1 MWKELISVL
10 TKILDVYKQLL
21 ILSKEKRMV
30 IVSVKMIELEKIVRQ
45 EQIMV
50 ATIGKLEQQREV
62 VLTSLLVS
70 ENISTPNKELLDLV
84 MFCDK
89 DMGKKITE
97 IHRQFKETLAELETN
112 NKMNNHLIKQALS
125 VVNYNLNVLSE
136 TSVGPTYASQGQEQV
151 SKIKRFDYQA

>member
-21 ILSKEKRMV
+21 VLSKEKRMV
-30 IVSVKMIELEKIVRQ
+30 IVSVKMKELEKIVRQ
-45 EQIMV
+45 EQIMI
-50 ATIGKLEQQREV
+50 ATIGKLEQQRES

-89 DMGKKITE
+89 AIGEKITE
-97 IHRQFKETLAELETN
+97 IHSQFKETLAELETN
-112 NKMNNHLIKQALS
+112 NKMNNHLITQALS

-136 TSVGPTYASQGQEQV
+136 ASVGPTYASKGQEQV
-151 SKIKRFDYQA
+151 SKRKRFDYEV

>member
-30 IVSVKMIELEKIVRQ
+30 IINVKMIELEKIVRQ

-50 ATIGKLEQQREV
+50 ATIGKLEQQREA

-89 DMGKKITE
+89 DTGKKITE

-112 NKMNNHLIKQALS
+112 NKMNNHLITQALS
-125 VVNYNLNVLSE
+125 VVNYNLNVLSGA
-136 TSVGPTYASQGQEQV
+136 SVEPTYASQGQEQV
-151 SKIKRFDYQA
+151 SKVKRFDYKA

>member
-10 TKILDVYKQLL
+10 TKLLDLYKQLL
-21 ILSKEKRMV
+21 VLSKEKRM
-30 IVSVKMIELEKIVRQ
+30 IVVNVKMKELEKIVRQ
-45 EQIMV
+45 EQIMI
-50 ATIGKLEQQREV
+50 ATIGKLEQQRES

-84 MFCDK
+84 MFCDQST
-89 DMGKKITE
+89 GQKITD

-112 NKMNNHLIKQALS
+112 NKMNNHLITQALS

-136 TSVGPTYASQGQEQV
+136 TAVGPTYAAQGQEQI
-151 SKIKRFDYQA
+151 SKVKRFDYKA

>member
-30 IVSVKMIELEKIVRQ
+30 IVSVKMTELEKIVSQ

-50 ATIGKLEQQREV
+50 ATIGKLEQQREA

-89 DMGKKITE
+89 DMGKKIKE

-112 NKMNNHLIKQALS
+112 NKMNNHLITQALS
-125 VVNYNLNVLSE
+125 VVNYNLNVLSQ
-136 TSVGPTYASQGQEQV
+136 TSVGPTYASKGQEQV
-151 SKIKRFDYQA
+151 SKIKRFDYEA

>member
-21 ILSKEKRMV
+21 VLSKEKRMI
-30 IVSVKMIELEKIVRQ
+30 IVTVKMKELEKIVRQ
-45 EQIMV
+45 EQIMI
-50 ATIGKLEQQREV
+50 ATIGKLEQQRES

-84 MFCDK
+84 MFCDQS
-89 DMGKKITE
+89 MGQKIAD

-112 NKMNNHLIKQALS
+112 NKMNNHLITQALS

-136 TSVGPTYASQGQEQV
+136 AAVGPTYAAQGREQV
-151 SKIKRFDYQA
+151 SKVKRFDYKA

>member
-1 MWKELISVL
+1 MWKDLISVL

-30 IVSVKMIELEKIVRQ
+30 IVSVKMTELEKIVRQ

-50 ATIGKLEQQREV
+50 ATIGKLEQQREA

-89 DMGKKITE
+89 DMGNKIAE
-97 IHRQFKETLAELETN
+97 IHRQFKETLAELESN
-112 NKMNNHLIKQALS
+112 NKMNNHLITQALS

-136 TSVGPTYASQGQEQV
+136 ASVETTYAAKGQEQV
-151 SKIKRFDYQA
+151 SKIKRFDYKA

>member
-30 IVSVKMIELEKIVRQ
+30 IASVKMTELEKIVRQ
-45 EQIMV
+45 EQIMI
-50 ATIGKLEQQREV
+50 ATVGKLEQQRES
-62 VLTSLLVS
+62 VLTSLLIS

-89 DMGKKITE
+89 EMGQKIAD
-97 IHRQFKETLAELETN
+97 IHRQFKEILSELETN
-112 NKMNNHLIKQALS
+112 NKMNNHLITQALS

-136 TSVGPTYASQGQEQV
+136 ASVESTYASQGREQV
-151 SKIKRFDYQA
+151 SKVKRFDYKA

>member
-10 TKILDVYKQLL
+10 TKILDVYKELL
-21 ILSKEKRMV
+21 ILSKEKRM
-30 IVSVKMIELEKIVRQ
+30 IIASVKMTELEKIVRQ
-45 EQIMV
+45 EQIMI
-50 ATIGKLEQQREV
+50 ATIGKLEKQRES

-89 DMGKKITE
+89 SMGQKITD
-97 IHRQFKETLAELETN
+97 IHRQFKETLSELETN
-112 NKMNNHLIKQALS
+112 NKMNNHLITQALS

-136 TSVGPTYASQGQEQV
+136 ASVDSTYAAHGQEQV
-151 SKIKRFDYQA
+151 SKVKRFDYKA